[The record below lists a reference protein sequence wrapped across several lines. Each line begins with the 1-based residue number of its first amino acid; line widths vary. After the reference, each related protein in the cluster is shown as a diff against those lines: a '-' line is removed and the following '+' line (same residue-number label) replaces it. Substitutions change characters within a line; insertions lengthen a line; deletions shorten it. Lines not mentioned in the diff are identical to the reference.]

1 MSQFDRVRAIVAP
14 SLEAMGYEIVRVQ
27 MAGKDRPQL
36 QIMAERA
43 DRRAMTVDDC
53 AEISRAVSA
62 LLDVED
68 PIKGPYTLEVSSPG
82 IDRPLTAP
90 GDYERFKG
98 HEAKVDLLIA
108 LDGRKRFR
116 GIIKGLAGDAV
127 LLETEGGADVAL
139 PYADIARA
147 KLVLTDAL
155 IAATGEEARAAAL
168 AAAAASAPA
177 VPSEPNTAS

>member
-36 QIMAERA
+36 QIMAERT

-53 AEISRAVSA
+53 ADISRAVSA

-82 IDRPLTAP
+82 IDRPLTSK
-90 GDYERFKG
+90 GDYERFRG
-98 HEAKVDLLIA
+98 HEAKVDLLLA

-116 GIIKGLAGDAV
+116 GILKGVAGETV
-127 LLETEGGADVAL
+127 LIETGDGAEVAL

-155 IAATGEEARAAAL
+155 IAAAGEEARAAAL
-168 AAAAASAPA
+168 AAAAAPS